1 MTLASS
7 YKPLRPE
14 PTKEE
19 IDALVVQY
27 LPLVKYVV
35 GRLTIPV
42 PSYLDKEDLVEIG
55 VFGLI
60 KAARS
65 FDAAKG
71 ATFKTYAYTNIKGAI
86 YDELRR
92 IDIVPRKQR
101 DRLREVETARE
112 QLSAELSRQPTL
124 GEIAD
129 RLQLPVTELDELLVT
144 QRSCQLLSLDVDGP
158 EQRSLLDTVESQDRG
173 PLAQIER
180 EELIHL
186 LAQGI
191 GELPRTEQ
199 TVLILYYKEGLFLK
213 EIGALLE
220 VSESRVS
227 QLLSRAVQ
235 MLNIWLTDKTK

>member
-1 MTLASS
+1 M
-7 YKPLRPE
+7 
-14 PTKEE
+14 
-19 IDALVVQY
+19 
-27 LPLVKYVV
+27 
-35 GRLTIPV
+35 
-42 PSYLDKEDLVEIG
+42 VEIG

-158 EQRSLLDTVESQDRG
+158 EQRGLLDTVEPCR